1 MKHFIS
7 VLLALLVCDLA
18 CAEWIH
24 YHHSPEAEE
33 FFDPAFVLNE
43 KGIIKFWA
51 LSNYA
56 TPITTLEGKELLSEK
71 SLTTIDCGTRKTGT
85 EKVVRY
91 AGNNAQGA
99 VVGSM
104 ETTLRMT
111 SVRPDSADQALIEK
125 LCR

>member
-1 MKHFIS
+1 MKHIIS
-7 VLLALLVCDLA
+7 ALLTLLVCDSV
-18 CAEWIH
+18 CAEWVN
-24 YHHSPEAEE
+24 YHRSPEADE
-33 FFDPAFVLNE
+33 FFDPAFVVNE
-43 KGIIKFWA
+43 KGTIKFWA

-104 ETTLRMT
+104 ETALRMT

>member
-1 MKHFIS
+1 MKQFIS
-7 VLLALLVCDLA
+7 ALLALLVCDSA

-24 YHHSPEAEE
+24 YHRSPEAEE

-104 ETTLRMT
+104 ETALRMT